1 MVCRGVCSSCMLFLW
16 LIYNLRTVGHV
27 KCCVCHGV
35 CSIACCLC
43 DCFTI
48 FTMWGMLHAVYAMV
62 SARTAC
68 GSCAS
73 FTIFA
78 MWRVLGLF
86 PDLFADD
93 SVDADDNYLLHP
105 DVSRLPYPL
114 RLLSCVLCMPWCQL
128 ELHVVCVVDSQSS
141 HSGTSRM
148 LCMPWCL
155 LELHVVCVIV
165 SQSSQCGECCTLCMP
180 WCLLK
185 LHLVR
190 VLHSQYSQCGGC

>member
-1 MVCRGVCSSCMLFLW
+1 MVCRGVCSSCMLFVW

-93 SVDADDNYLLHP
+93 SVDADYIFLLHP
-105 DVSRLPYPL
+105 SRCFLTSLPPSASVMCSVYAMVSARVA
-114 RLLSCVLCMPWCQL
+114 CCLC
-128 ELHVVCVVDSQSS
+128 
-141 HSGTSRM
+141 G
-148 LCMPWCL
+148 
-155 LELHVVCVIV
+155 
-165 SQSSQCGECCTLCMP
+165 
-180 WCLLK
+180 
-185 LHLVR
+185 
-190 VLHSQYSQCGGC
+190 

>member
-1 MVCRGVCSSCMLFLW
+1 MVSA
-16 LIYNLRTVGHV
+16 RT
-27 KCCVCHGV
+27 
-35 CSIACCLC
+35 ACCLC

-48 FTMWGMLHAVYAMV
+48 FAMWGMLHAVYAMV

-128 ELHVVCVVDSQSS
+128 ELHVVCVVDSQYL
-141 HSGTSRM
+141 HSGT
-148 LCMPWCL
+148 CWMPCIVWCL
-155 LELHVVCVIV
+155 LEMHV
-165 SQSSQCGECCTLCMP
+165 
-180 WCLLK
+180 
-185 LHLVR
+185 VR
-190 VLHSQYSQCGGC
+190 VLDSQSGTSWNLCSTLFLFYSHWRSITE